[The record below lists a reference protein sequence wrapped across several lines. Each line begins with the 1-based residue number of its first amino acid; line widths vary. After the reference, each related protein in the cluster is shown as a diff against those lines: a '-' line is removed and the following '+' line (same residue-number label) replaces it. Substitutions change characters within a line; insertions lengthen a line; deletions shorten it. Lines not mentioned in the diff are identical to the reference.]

1 MNKYRPPG
9 SCYFKLYFSD
19 IPSNGQDA
27 AFQEVSGINAT
38 LETVKV
44 NEGGQNLYAHKL
56 PGRMSYDDLVL
67 KRGLMVWDS
76 ELAQWCWKLL
86 QDGLRQTIEPNTVI
100 VSLLDAQTRDPI
112 MSWSFVNAYPI
123 KWSVSNFNASQNAIA
138 METLTLTY
146 SYFKA
151 KADGA
156 FYLDDGEAV
165 ANLFA

>member
-1 MNKYRPPG
+1 MNPYLPPV
-9 SCYFKLYFSD
+9 SFYFELSFSD
-19 IPSNGQDA
+19 IPSGTNDA

-56 PGRMSYDDLVL
+56 PGRMTYDDLVL
-67 KRGLMVWDS
+67 SRGLMVWDS
-76 ELAQWCWKLL
+76 NLAQWCWKHLKG
-86 QDGLRQTIEPNTVI
+86 GLRETIEPKTVI

-112 MSWSFVNAYPI
+112 MTWTFVNAYPV
-123 KWSVSNFNASQNAIA
+123 KWSLSNLKSSESAIA
-138 METLTLTY
+138 VETLTLTY

-156 FYLDDGEAV
+156 FYLDDEPLTG
-165 ANLFA
+165 NLFG